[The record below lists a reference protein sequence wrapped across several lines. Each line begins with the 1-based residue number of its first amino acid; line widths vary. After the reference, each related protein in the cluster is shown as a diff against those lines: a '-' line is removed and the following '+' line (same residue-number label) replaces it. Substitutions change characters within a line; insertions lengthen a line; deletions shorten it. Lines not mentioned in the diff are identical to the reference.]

1 MARRM
6 ESTMGDPKQVL
17 RKYINEELQTDDEAE
32 ISDDANLLTGGMV
45 DSLGVLKLV
54 SFIEH
59 EFEMEVADE
68 EVTVDNFRSLKDI
81 GDYLER
87 KKQGKT

>member
-1 MARRM
+1 
-6 ESTMGDPKQVL
+6 MGDPKQVL